1 MTVIIINKE
10 EYISSD
16 VLFEKAPVYCKLS
29 RSGRDLIR
37 KKKITDYIFAKLVN
51 KEWCVSNGKSYKYDK
66 IFIKKSFYDTIPE
79 VKQDK
84 VIVDENNIQLA
95 PDIIYLDDSEKFK
108 DENGVCVEIET
119 RGTRK
124 AAEIYFKV
132 KDVSISFKM
141 NNLVT
146 TIIDKRKGGYIE
158 NQDYKY
164 FNCEKK
170 CNEKTK
176 TKIKKELFL
185 TFYGLLRLFINSP
198 DPKTKE
204 CNVVNIIKNNY
215 NDINWICDKP
225 LKCKYR
231 PDMYSIINDNVL
243 IIEIDEHQHKHY
255 DDNIDKIRTKSICNE
270 FKNKNVTIIRFNPD
284 IYKDSE
290 NISHNTITDND
301 NEMSIRMSILIETI
315 NETINNTHSGIKEI
329 KLFFDNFKLNINN
342 ISTYHYNK
350 NIKDK
355 KFPSDMLKNVYNIV
369 FTSLLG
375 TSEQKQTLSASLLG
389 LNTQTIKD
397 VFNSGSNKTP
407 TVYLFNIGSANQLL
421 KTDIYKDDDILCK
434 YGCTDDISRR
444 TSEHERNFKKQYNV
458 DITLLLYSI
467 IDPQYIFDA
476 ETNIRQYFKSNKIS
490 SDDKSELIVINNKN
504 ITQIKQHYKMI
515 QNSYIGRYEEI
526 NNKIIQLEKYI
537 LELKH
542 QLELKDKD
550 LELKQ
555 KDILLANQKN
565 ELLEM
570 KLLMLKTQKS
580 GLLIKK
586 S

>member
-1 MTVIIINKE
+1 MTVIIINKD

-29 RSGRDLIR
+29 RSGRDLIK
-37 KKKITDYIFAKLVN
+37 KKKIADYIFAKLVN
-51 KEWCVSNGKSYKYDK
+51 NKWCVSDGKSYKYDK

-124 AAEIYFKV
+124 ADEIYFKV
-132 KDVSISFKM
+132 KDVSIGFK
-141 NNLVT
+141 LERLEE
-146 TIIDKRKGGYIE
+146 IISNKQKHGYSE
-158 NQDYKY
+158 NIHYKY
-164 FNCEKK
+164 FNCQKPIRDVNNK
-170 CNEKTK
+170 NKNI
-176 TKIKKELFL
+176 IKKELYL
-185 TFYGLLRLFINSP
+185 TYEGILRVLFASHSPNVKPFIKWATETLFI
-198 DPKTKE
+198 
-204 CNVVNIIKNNY
+204 VQMG
-215 NDINWICDKP
+215 KP
-225 LKCKYR
+225 
-231 PDMYSIINDNVL
+231 
-243 IIEIDEHQHKHY
+243 
-255 DDNIDKIRTKSICNE
+255 
-270 FKNKNVTIIRFNPD
+270 
-284 IYKDSE
+284 
-290 NISHNTITDND
+290 
-301 NEMSIRMSILIETI
+301 
-315 NETINNTHSGIKEI
+315 
-329 KLFFDNFKLNINN
+329 
-342 ISTYHYNK
+342 
-350 NIKDK
+350 
-355 KFPSDMLKNVYNIV
+355 
-369 FTSLLG
+369 
-375 TSEQKQTLSASLLG
+375 EQKQTLSASLLG

-421 KTDIYKDDDILCK
+421 KTNIYKDDDILCK

>member
-29 RSGRDLIR
+29 RSCRDLIR

-51 KEWCVSNGKSYKYDK
+51 KEWCVSDGKSYKCDK

-124 AAEIYFKV
+124 VDAIYFKV
-132 KDVSISFKM
+132 KDVSIGF
-141 NNLVT
+141 NLDNLVT
-146 TIIDKRKGGYIE
+146 TIIDKRKDGYIE
-158 NQDYKY
+158 NNHYKY
-164 FNCEKK
+164 FNCEILAKAQ
-170 CNEKTK
+170 NKTN
-176 TKIKKELFL
+176 KIKNMKKELYL
-185 TFYGLLRLFINSP
+185 TYEGILRVLFASHSPNVKPFIKWATETLFI
-198 DPKTKE
+198 
-204 CNVVNIIKNNY
+204 VQMG
-215 NDINWICDKP
+215 KP
-225 LKCKYR
+225 
-231 PDMYSIINDNVL
+231 
-243 IIEIDEHQHKHY
+243 
-255 DDNIDKIRTKSICNE
+255 
-270 FKNKNVTIIRFNPD
+270 
-284 IYKDSE
+284 
-290 NISHNTITDND
+290 
-301 NEMSIRMSILIETI
+301 
-315 NETINNTHSGIKEI
+315 
-329 KLFFDNFKLNINN
+329 
-342 ISTYHYNK
+342 
-350 NIKDK
+350 
-355 KFPSDMLKNVYNIV
+355 
-369 FTSLLG
+369 
-375 TSEQKQTLSASLLG
+375 EQKQTLSASLLG

-421 KTDIYKDDDILCK
+421 KTNIYKDDDILCK

>member
-29 RSGRDLIR
+29 RSGRDLIK
-37 KKKITDYIFAKLVN
+37 KKKITDYIFAKLIN
-51 KEWCVSNGKSYKYDK
+51 KVWCVSDGKSYKYDK

-84 VIVDENNIQLA
+84 VIVDDNNIPLA

-124 AAEIYFKV
+124 VDSIYFKV
-132 KDVSISFKM
+132 KDVSISFK
-141 NNLVT
+141 LERLDD
-146 TIIDKRKGGYIE
+146 IILNKQKHGYIE
-158 NQDYKY
+158 NIHYKY
-164 FNCEKK
+164 FNCKK
-170 CNEKTK
+170 PIRDVNKTNKIK
-176 TKIKKELFL
+176 TIIKKELYL
-185 TFYGLLRLFINSP
+185 TYEGILRVLFAS
-198 DPKTKE
+198 
-204 CNVVNIIKNNY
+204 
-215 NDINWICDKP
+215 
-225 LKCKYR
+225 R
-231 PDMYSIINDNVL
+231 
-243 IIEIDEHQHKHY
+243 
-255 DDNIDKIRTKSICNE
+255 
-270 FKNKNVTIIRFNPD
+270 
-284 IYKDSE
+284 
-290 NISHNTITDND
+290 SHNVKPFIKWAT
-301 NEMSIRMSILIETI
+301 ET
-315 NETINNTHSGIKEI
+315 
-329 KLFFDNFKLNINN
+329 LFVVQ
-342 ISTYHYNK
+342 
-350 NIKDK
+350 
-355 KFPSDMLKNVYNIV
+355 M
-369 FTSLLG
+369 G
-375 TSEQKQTLSASLLG
+375 TPEQKQTLSASLLG

-397 VFNSGSNKTP
+397 VFNSSSNKTP

-504 ITQIKQHYKMI
+504 INQIKQHYKMI

-526 NNKIIQLEKYI
+526 NNKIIELEKHI
-537 LELKH
+537 LKLKH

-555 KDILLANQKN
+555 KDVLLANQKN

-570 KLLMLKTQKS
+570 KLLMLKTHKS

-586 S
+586 

>member
-1 MTVIIINKE
+1 MTVIIINKD

-51 KEWCVSNGKSYKYDK
+51 KEWCVSDGKSYKCDK

-108 DENGVCVEIET
+108 DENGVCVEIVT

-124 AAEIYFKV
+124 ADEIYFKV
-132 KDVSISFKM
+132 KDVSIGFK
-141 NNLVT
+141 LERLEE
-146 TIIDKRKGGYIE
+146 IISNKQKHGYSE
-158 NQDYKY
+158 NIHYKY
-164 FNCEKK
+164 FNCQKPIRDV
-170 CNEKTK
+170 NKTN
-176 TKIKKELFL
+176 KIKNMKKELYL
-185 TFYGLLRLFINSP
+185 TYEGILRVLFASHSPNVKPFIKWATETLFI
-198 DPKTKE
+198 
-204 CNVVNIIKNNY
+204 VQMG
-215 NDINWICDKP
+215 KP
-225 LKCKYR
+225 
-231 PDMYSIINDNVL
+231 
-243 IIEIDEHQHKHY
+243 
-255 DDNIDKIRTKSICNE
+255 
-270 FKNKNVTIIRFNPD
+270 
-284 IYKDSE
+284 
-290 NISHNTITDND
+290 
-301 NEMSIRMSILIETI
+301 
-315 NETINNTHSGIKEI
+315 
-329 KLFFDNFKLNINN
+329 
-342 ISTYHYNK
+342 
-350 NIKDK
+350 
-355 KFPSDMLKNVYNIV
+355 
-369 FTSLLG
+369 
-375 TSEQKQTLSASLLG
+375 EQKQTLSASLLG

-421 KTDIYKDDDILCK
+421 KTNIYKDDDILCK

>member
-1 MTVIIINKE
+1 MTVIIINKD

-51 KEWCVSNGKSYKYDK
+51 NKWCVSDGKSYKCDK

-119 RGTRK
+119 RGARK
-124 AAEIYFKV
+124 ADEIYFKV
-132 KDVSISFKM
+132 KDVSIGFK
-141 NNLVT
+141 LERLEE
-146 TIIDKRKGGYIE
+146 IISNKQKHGYSE
-158 NQDYKY
+158 NIHYKY
-164 FNCEKK
+164 FNCKK
-170 CNEKTK
+170 PIRDVNNKNK
-176 TKIKKELFL
+176 NIIKKELYL
-185 TFYGLLRLFINSP
+185 TYEGILRVLFASHSPNVKPFIKWATETLFI
-198 DPKTKE
+198 
-204 CNVVNIIKNNY
+204 VQMG
-215 NDINWICDKP
+215 KP
-225 LKCKYR
+225 
-231 PDMYSIINDNVL
+231 
-243 IIEIDEHQHKHY
+243 
-255 DDNIDKIRTKSICNE
+255 
-270 FKNKNVTIIRFNPD
+270 
-284 IYKDSE
+284 
-290 NISHNTITDND
+290 
-301 NEMSIRMSILIETI
+301 
-315 NETINNTHSGIKEI
+315 
-329 KLFFDNFKLNINN
+329 
-342 ISTYHYNK
+342 
-350 NIKDK
+350 
-355 KFPSDMLKNVYNIV
+355 
-369 FTSLLG
+369 
-375 TSEQKQTLSASLLG
+375 EQKQTLSASLLG

-421 KTDIYKDDDILCK
+421 KTNIYKDDDILCK

-580 GLLIKK
+580 
-586 S
+586 

>member
-1 MTVIIINKE
+1 MTVIIINKD

-37 KKKITDYIFAKLVN
+37 KKKITDYIFAKSVN
-51 KEWCVSNGKSYKYDK
+51 NKWCVSDGKSYKYDK

-119 RGTRK
+119 RCTRK
-124 AAEIYFKV
+124 ADEIYFKV
-132 KDVSISFKM
+132 KDVSISFKLD
-141 NNLVT
+141 NFEKN
-146 TIIDKRKGGYIE
+146 IHDKKSYFKE
-158 NQDYKY
+158 NEHYKY
-164 FNCEKK
+164 FNCEKVRK
-170 CNEKTK
+170 KENKTSNI
-176 TKIKKELFL
+176 IKKELYL
-185 TFYGLLRLFINSP
+185 TYEGILRVLFASHSPNVKPFIKWATETLFIVQMG
-198 DPKTKE
+198 K
-204 CNVVNIIKNNY
+204 
-215 NDINWICDKP
+215 
-225 LKCKYR
+225 
-231 PDMYSIINDNVL
+231 
-243 IIEIDEHQHKHY
+243 
-255 DDNIDKIRTKSICNE
+255 
-270 FKNKNVTIIRFNPD
+270 
-284 IYKDSE
+284 
-290 NISHNTITDND
+290 
-301 NEMSIRMSILIETI
+301 
-315 NETINNTHSGIKEI
+315 
-329 KLFFDNFKLNINN
+329 
-342 ISTYHYNK
+342 
-350 NIKDK
+350 
-355 KFPSDMLKNVYNIV
+355 
-369 FTSLLG
+369 
-375 TSEQKQTLSASLLG
+375 SEQKQTLSASLLG

-421 KTDIYKDDDILCK
+421 KTNIYKDDDILCK

-550 LELKQ
+550 LELKE